1 MERSKKSN
9 LNPELKIGDRIV
21 LYHMDSESS
30 VSPGDEGTVTNIVQD
45 PFESADAKIISVKWD
60 NGSTLSLVSVCDVW
74 KKVESEINED
84 AQKQADFVI
93 QNEEIFDSFDWRF
106 LRQFLKMIQSSGIV
120 NMFGAAPLLYA
131 GREHI
136 DRYYGEG
143 REDEQEFQEVLDNA
157 DEAKNKMIDG
167 TIKFMEKNNNPINVD
182 SVNSKIRRLSQKILE
197 IYMIFY

>member
-9 LNPELKIGDRIV
+9 LNPELKIGDRI
-21 LYHMDSESS
+21 
-30 VSPGDEGTVTNIVQD
+30 GDEGTVTNIVQD

>member
-30 VSPGDEGTVTNIVQD
+30 VSPGDEGTVTNIAQD
-45 PFESADAKIISVKWD
+45 PFESSDAKIISVKWD
-60 NGSTLSLVSVCDVW
+60 NGSTLALLSVCDVW

-167 TIKFMEKNNNPINVD
+167 TVKFMKKNNIPINVD
-182 SVNSKIRRLSQKILE
+182 SANSKIRRLSQKILE

>member
-30 VSPGDEGTVTNIVQD
+30 VSPGDEGTVTNIAQD
-45 PFESADAKIISVKWD
+45 PFESSDAKIISVKWD
-60 NGSTLSLVSVCDVW
+60 NGSTLALLSVCDVW
-74 KKVESEINED
+74 KKIESEINED
-84 AQKQADFVI
+84 AQKQADFLI

-167 TIKFMEKNNNPINVD
+167 TVKFMKKNNIPINVD
-182 SVNSKIRRLSQKILE
+182 SANSKIRRLSQKILE

>member
-30 VSPGDEGTVTNIVQD
+30 VSPGDEGTVTNIAQD
-45 PFESADAKIISVKWD
+45 PFESADAKIFSVKWD
-60 NGSTLSLVSVCDVW
+60 NGSTISLLSVCDVW

>member
-1 MERSKKSN
+1 MEHTKKSN
-9 LNPELKIGDRIV
+9 LNPELQVGDRIV

-30 VSPGDEGTVTNIVQD
+30 VSPGDEGTVTNIAQD

-60 NGSTLSLVSVCDVW
+60 NGGTLSLLSTCDVW
-74 KKVESEINED
+74 KKVSPEINESVE
-84 AQKQADFVI
+84 KQAEFLI
-93 QNEEIFDSFDWRF
+93 NNEEIFDSFDWRF
-106 LRQFLKMIQSSGIV
+106 LRKFLKMIQSSGIV

-131 GREHI
+131 GKEHI

-182 SVNSKIRRLSQKILE
+182 SVNSKIQRLSQKILQ

>member
-9 LNPELKIGDRIV
+9 LNPELQIGDRIV

-30 VSPGDEGTVTNIVQD
+30 VSPGDEGTVTNIAQD
-45 PFESADAKIISVKWD
+45 PFESSDAKIISVKWD
-60 NGSTLSLVSVCDVW
+60 NGSTLALLSVCDVW
-74 KKVESEINED
+74 KKIESEINED

-106 LRQFLKMIQSSGIV
+106 LRQFLKMVQSSGIV

-167 TIKFMEKNNNPINVD
+167 TVKFMKKNNIPINVD
-182 SVNSKIRRLSQKILE
+182 SANSKIRRLSQKILE